1 MYENNISSSN
11 VICALLLL
19 FEMRNL
25 STHIRA
31 LAQPQYIHTLAAM
44 CQRKRC
50 KRMIVRRIMFKRCA
64 VAALRCVCVLCSYDR
79 TYGIYYCFIVVVA
92 FSSHSTFPHTAPKT
106 TWMYLREHIGVYC
119 RELIHRKEK
128 EVSTV
133 ILLFVCEQAD
143 HRIECYKSEFFSP
156 RVDSCVQKP
165 SHRRSFY
172 LCSVRLSLSYA
183 RRL

>member
-31 LAQPQYIHTLAAM
+31 LAQTTVHTYVGSDVPKKAM
-44 CQRKRC
+44 QANDC
-50 KRMIVRRIMFKRCA
+50 KKNNVSTLRGRCA
-64 VAALRCVCVLCSYDR
+64 SMCLCVVFVRPNVRD
-79 TYGIYYCFIVVVA
+79 
-92 FSSHSTFPHTAPKT
+92 
-106 TWMYLREHIGVYC
+106 
-119 RELIHRKEK
+119 
-128 EVSTV
+128 
-133 ILLFVCEQAD
+133 ILLFHCCCCLFLTFNVSAHSSEDNMNVFAWTHWCVLSWVNSSK
-143 HRIECYKSEFFSP
+143 RKGGVNCYPPICVWTSRPPYRVLQERVFSP

-172 LCSVRLSLSYA
+172 LCSVRLSLSCA